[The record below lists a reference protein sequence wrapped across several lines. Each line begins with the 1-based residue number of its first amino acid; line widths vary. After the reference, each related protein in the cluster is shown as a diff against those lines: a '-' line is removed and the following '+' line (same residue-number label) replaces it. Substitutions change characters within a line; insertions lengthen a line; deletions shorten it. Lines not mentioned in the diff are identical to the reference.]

1 MSRSAAVD
9 PADLLASEAW
19 PLLVA
24 AREGDDA
31 TLVEQARDLLRSI
44 PTLDP
49 TLGDLPVRP
58 LTG

>member
-24 AREGDDA
+24 AREAA
-31 TLVEQARDLLRSI
+31 T
-44 PTLDP
+44 
-49 TLGDLPVRP
+49 RP
-58 LTG
+58 